1 MLTATPIASKTT
13 QYPSPVLAS
22 EPTLWPVT
30 HSHAP
35 SANCPRDAVIASI
48 GSGSLRISKK
58 GDVLDSDRGETGEG
72 ESRGKATVEG
82 PEGWRDDDEVDAHWE
97 TGIGVGCDVK
107 SPKLVEPG
115 SRNEKKLCERECL

>member
-1 MLTATPIASKTT
+1 MF
-13 QYPSPVLAS
+13 
-22 EPTLWPVT
+22 
-30 HSHAP
+30 
-35 SANCPRDAVIASI
+35 ASI
-48 GSGSLRISKK
+48 AHGVAPCSQHKLA
-58 GDVLDSDRGETGEG
+58 LASDRGETGEG